1 MNKASAIAKLNDA
14 FRANPILGTT
24 ILTAGIK
31 NNSSEDIARIINK
44 VRNFNDFNEDN
55 NPYGESETSLSFA
68 REEQPQQRLVVRAS
82 RKMKSSV
89 AAHFGAFDFKGQ
101 KIFWKI
107 DYYDRNFEFASPDA
121 ANPNI
126 TNRVLTVMYA
136 DEY

>member
-1 MNKASAIAKLNDA
+1 MTNAVAIAKLNDA

-24 ILTAGIK
+24 ILTTGIR
-31 NNSSEDIARIINK
+31 NNSSEDIARIMNK
-44 VRNFNDFNEDN
+44 VRNFKDFNEDN
-55 NPYGESETSLSFA
+55 NPYGE
-68 REEQPQQRLVVRAS
+68 RD
-82 RKMKSSV
+82 
-89 AAHFGAFDFKGQ
+89 FGVFDFKGQ

-121 ANPNI
+121 ANSSI

>member
-1 MNKASAIAKLNDA
+1 MTNAVAIAKLNDD

-24 ILTAGIK
+24 ILTTGIR
-31 NNSSEDIARIINK
+31 NNSSEDIARIMNK
-44 VRNFNDFNEDN
+44 VRNFKDFDEDN
-55 NPYGESETSLSFA
+55 NPYAEND
-68 REEQPQQRLVVRAS
+68 
-82 RKMKSSV
+82 
-89 AAHFGAFDFKGQ
+89 FGAFDFKGQ

-121 ANPNI
+121 ADTNI